1 MTTPRWP
8 GGRRAAVLISV
19 NVDAERS
26 LLTLDPTLEGRT
38 KTLSTARYGIR
49 RGLPAVLAELR
60 RAGVPA
66 SFFAPG
72 SVLRG
77 HPGLFDGLA
86 RDGHDVGIR
95 GDDLERLDEVE
106 PDERRRLIAR
116 AVDAFRARGLEPTG
130 FRLPRGD
137 WPRGLAGDLIDAGI
151 DWSSSWVAGDLPT
164 VLPAGDGRNLVELP
178 FHHVADDRQAFE
190 WNFAPALPKGHSR
203 IASYEDTLENW
214 TWEFEGCRDEGLL
227 WVLTVH
233 PHIIGTPGRIGLL
246 REILARVRR
255 DEDVWVA
262 RGSAIAAWW
271 RDRGEEGASERAAR
285 VFLGEAGWAHF

>member
-1 MTTPRWP
+1 MTTARWP
-8 GGRRAAVLISV
+8 DGHRAAVLITV

-49 RGLPAVLAELR
+49 RGLPAILAELR
-60 RAGVPA
+60 HAAVPA

-72 SVLRG
+72 SVVRE
-77 HPGLFDGLA
+77 HPGAFDEIA
-86 RDGHDVGIR
+86 RDGHDLGIR
-95 GDDLERLDEVE
+95 GDDLERLDGIE

-116 AVDAFRARGLEPTG
+116 AVEAFRDRGLEPTG

-137 WPRGLAGDLIDAGI
+137 WPLGLAADLLDAGI
-151 DWSSSWVAGDLPT
+151 DWSSSWVAGDLPAM
-164 VLPAGDGRNLVELP
+164 LPAGDGRSLVDLP

-203 IASYEDTLENW
+203 IASYEETLESW

-246 REILARVRR
+246 REMLRR
-255 DEDVWVA
+255 IRRHDDVWVA
-262 RGSAIAAWW
+262 RGSTLASWW
-271 RDRGEEGASERAAR
+271 RVHGEAPDAGSAER
-285 VFLGEAGWAHF
+285 VFLAEAGWPHY